1 LRLIE
6 WNCRSLA
13 LPNFLVPGNS
23 TALGMTKFKVV
34 TQLSFE
40 IGMERP
46 AVLRSNVHS
55 DHQVMTTEGS
65 AVSLN
70 EQQIPTLHIPVT
82 NLEVMTILN
91 FVNPSAAE
99 GPAVPLNQPQIP
111 ALHIPVANL
120 EVMTTLN
127 FVIPSKARDL
137 QFF

>member
-1 LRLIE
+1 
-6 WNCRSLA
+6 
-13 LPNFLVPGNS
+13 
-23 TALGMTKFKVV
+23 MTKFKVV

-82 NLEVMTILN
+82 NLEVMT
-91 FVNPSAAE
+91 
-99 GPAVPLNQPQIP
+99 
-111 ALHIPVANL
+111 
-120 EVMTTLN
+120 TLN

-137 QFF
+137 QFHSMSRKSPPYTSL

>member
-1 LRLIE
+1 
-6 WNCRSLA
+6 
-13 LPNFLVPGNS
+13 
-23 TALGMTKFKVV
+23 MTKFKVV

-82 NLEVMTILN
+82 NLEVMTTLN
-91 FVNPSAAE
+91 FVIPPAPACRGSAAE
-99 GPAVPLNQPQIP
+99 GPAVPLNEPQIP

-120 EVMTTLN
+120 
-127 FVIPSKARDL
+127 
-137 QFF
+137 